1 MALPHIKMHGE
12 PQLFTKVRESSC
24 KQRLL
29 PFNKTVMKKRDKME
43 KACASVSTLLTFPLK
58 RKSKSS
64 SSVSP
69 PFPPYYSIKKLDA
82 FNYHSLMSTN
92 ESYGRWYSYFFPLQ
106 AFHQSVKGFP
116 KFCSVFTTGVTEVAS
131 NIAHR
136 SVHHDL
142 SNSKIESFKDTEYSV
157 LGKVHSSC
165 SSPRKTSE
173 RSTINNE
180 ITWSLPL
187 HNQHTSFLLR
197 NLCFTP
203 YAVSQEHITNY
214 VFRMI
219 QRIFWKVI
227 QPSCWP
233 SLFKILFL
241 FHYKKDKCFYN
252 LVQTVVFL
260 RSKL

>member
-1 MALPHIKMHGE
+1 MTSHSSLPKQGKVPANKGCCHLTRWSWRDEIK
-12 PQLFTKVRESSC
+12 
-24 KQRLL
+24 
-29 PFNKTVMKKRDKME
+29 
-43 KACASVSTLLTFPLK
+43 KACASASSLLTFHLK

-64 SSVSP
+64 VSP
-69 PFPPYYSIKKLDA
+69 PFLPYYSIKKWMPSTITPWCPPTKAMEDD
-82 FNYHSLMSTN
+82 SLT
-92 ESYGRWYSYFFPLQ
+92 FLPLQ
-106 AFHQSVKGFP
+106 AFHQSVKEFP
-116 KFCSVFTTGVTEVAS
+116 KFCFVFTTGVTEAGS
-131 NIAHR
+131 NIAHQ

-142 SNSKIESFKDTEYSV
+142 SNGKIKSFKHTEYSV

-173 RSTINNE
+173 RSAINNE

-227 QPSCWP
+227 QPSCRP
-233 SLFKILFL
+233 SLFQILVL
-241 FHYKKDKCFYN
+241 FRYKKDKFFYN
-252 LVQTVVFL
+252 LVFL